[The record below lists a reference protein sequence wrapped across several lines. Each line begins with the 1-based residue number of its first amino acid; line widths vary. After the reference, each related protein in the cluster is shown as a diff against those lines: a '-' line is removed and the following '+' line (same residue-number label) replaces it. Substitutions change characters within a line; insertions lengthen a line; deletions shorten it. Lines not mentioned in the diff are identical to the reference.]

1 MLDLCHRK
9 LMPLVRRPRS
19 HQLSEIESQPDGRD
33 GAATSPPKPPFLAD
47 ASWAGYWST
56 RARAAARTDQR
67 LRELDAENQ
76 TLRRIVADQSIEL
89 RRLRERRDQ
98 DQSNAPEE
106 SV

>member
-1 MLDLCHRK
+1 
-9 LMPLVRRPRS
+9 V
-19 HQLSEIESQPDGRD
+19 
-33 GAATSPPKPPFLAD
+33 
-47 ASWAGYWST
+47 
-56 RARAAARTDQR
+56 
-67 LRELDAENQ
+67 DAENQ

>member
-19 HQLSEIESQPDGRD
+19 HQLSDIESQPDGRD
-33 GAATSPPKPPFLAD
+33 G
-47 ASWAGYWST
+47 
-56 RARAAARTDQR
+56 
-67 LRELDAENQ
+67 AENQ

-98 DQSNAPEE
+98 DQPNAPEE